1 MPRAIRILPAAQRQ
15 GRAVVDTVLLDY
27 AQRCAQT
34 LAVTGEK
41 GRRYDIAL
49 ARPERLRT
57 DDLLELDDGS
67 LIEVVAAPEPLVEAR
82 AADLAAL
89 ARLAWQLGDRH
100 VPVQILPN
108 RIRVQRA
115 AGIEALLVALGA
127 RLTMIEAPFDP
138 EGGAYAVADGHPHD
152 HAHGHPH
159 GQAHDPHH
167 HDHRLR

>member
-1 MPRAIRILPAAQRQ
+1 MPRAIRVLPAVQRQ
-15 GRAVVDTVLLDY
+15 GRVVADVVLLNY
-27 AQRCAQT
+27 AQRSTQT
-34 LAVTGEK
+34 LTVTGEK
-41 GRRYDIAL
+41 GRCFDIAL

-67 LIEVVAAPEPLVEAR
+67 LVEVVAAPEPLIEAR

-115 AGIEALLVALGA
+115 ADIEALLVALGA
-127 RLTMIEAPFDP
+127 GLTMIEAPFDP
-138 EGGAYAVADGHPHD
+138 EGGAYALSDGHSHD

-159 GQAHDPHH
+159 GHAHDPHR
-167 HDHRLR
+167 HDH